1 MSQNELKLKRLLRQ
15 PQSVFINSKK
25 FKIEDFHESI
35 ANLGFLNI
43 DNLNIHR
50 LLDDELLKLGYLVR
64 DDLWNMLMKIIA
76 CEELIEMAERKNV
89 SFI

>member
-1 MSQNELKLKRLLRQ
+1 MSQNELKLKRNLKQ
-15 PQSVFINSKK
+15 PQFVFIGNKK
-25 FKIEDFHESI
+25 FPIKDFHQSL

-50 LLDDELLKLGYLVR
+50 LLESEIQKLRYLLR

-89 SFI
+89 K